1 MQVWVDAILII
12 LVALL
17 IDRFIGEL
25 PNSIHPLRWLGNI
38 LGWIDSHI
46 NNRGKTAKLWGFLSY
61 MFVFLLILFA
71 TMTFITAVRL
81 IVEKFDITFIITD
94 GIVFTL
100 SEIVWIVLC
109 GAFLKITFAIFSF
122 RKHCIPIQE
131 DLRNGRVE
139 DAAAKVQ
146 MIVSRNTKGM
156 DAEHIAS
163 SCCETVTENLVDSAM
178 SPTFF
183 GGLLGLPGAIM
194 FRCANLMDAMWGY
207 LNEKYGNLGFF
218 PAKFDD
224 VLGFL
229 TARISPY
236 FVVLAAKI
244 MGLKDHPSILQA
256 AKNEHT
262 KTPSPNSGYPMTAC
276 AAALGISMEKRGV
289 YVMGEGNMPTI
300 DDITRCYHLVELTSI
315 LFVVIV
321 MMPLYA
327 VIGIQVQLL
336 FENFISG
343 LIGGII

>member
-1 MQVWVDAILII
+1 MQLWVDAILII
-12 LVALL
+12 IVALL

-25 PNSIHPLRWLGNI
+25 PNSVHPLRWLGNI
-38 LGWIDSHI
+38 LGWIDKHI
-46 NNRGKTAKLWGFLSY
+46 KNRGKRAKIFGFASY
-61 MFVFLLILFA
+61 MFVFLLALFV
-71 TMTFITAVRL
+71 TLLIITVVRL
-81 IVEKFDITFIITD
+81 IIEKHDITFTITD
-94 GIVFTL
+94 GVVFTL
-100 SEIVWIVLC
+100 SEMVWILMC
-109 GAFLKITFAIFSF
+109 GLFLKITFAIFSF

-139 DAAAKVQ
+139 DAASKVQ
-146 MIVSRNTKGM
+146 MIVSRKTKGM
-156 DAEHIAS
+156 DAEHISS
-163 SCCETVTENLVDSAM
+163 SCCETISENLVDSVM
-178 SPTFF
+178 SPTFY
-183 GGLLGLPGAIM
+183 GGLFGIPGAIM

-236 FVVLAAKI
+236 FVVLAAAL
-244 MGLKDHPSILQA
+244 MRFKDHPSILKA
-256 AKNEHT
+256 AKDEHT

-276 AAALGISMEKRGV
+276 AAALGISMEKKGV
-289 YVMGEGNMPTI
+289 YVMGTGDLPSI

-327 VIGIQVQLL
+327 VIGIHVQMFFEDFIAGLL
-336 FENFISG
+336 
-343 LIGGII
+343 GGII

>member
-1 MQVWVDAILII
+1 MELWVDAVFVI

-25 PNSIHPLRWLGNI
+25 PNRFHPLRWLGLM
-38 LGWIDSHI
+38 LGWIDRHI
-46 NNRGKTAKLWGFLSY
+46 TDRGRIAKLWGFLSY
-61 MFVFLLILFA
+61 LAMFLLILFV
-71 TMTFITAVRL
+71 TLSFITVVCMLVAKTD
-81 IVEKFDITFIITD
+81 ISFDIGT
-94 GIVFTL
+94 VSVSL
-100 SEIVWIVLC
+100 AEIVWILLTGLFMKV
-109 GAFLKITFAIFSF
+109 TFAVFSF
-122 RKHCIPIQE
+122 RKHCRPIQD
-131 DLRNGRVE
+131 DLRSGKVE
-139 DAAAKVQ
+139 DAAVKVQ
-146 MIVSRNTKGM
+146 MIVSRNTEGM

-163 SCCETVTENLVDSAM
+163 SCCETITENLVDSVM
-178 SPTFF
+178 SPTFY

-229 TARISPY
+229 TARVSPY

-244 MGLKDHPSILQA
+244 MRFGDHPSITEA

-276 AAALGISMEKRGV
+276 AAALGISMEKKGV
-289 YVMGEGNMPTI
+289 YVMGTGHLPTV

-315 LFVVIV
+315 IFILLI
-321 MMPLYA
+321 MLPLYA
-327 VIGIQVQLL
+327 LIGVHVQVFFEGILGGL
-336 FENFISG
+336 FGG
-343 LIGGII
+343 LI